1 MLMRFGLVVILVPL
15 LALRVSVLVC
25 PCLRFEA
32 VILLNCRLAPCAVA
46 IKTPYLVVSLV
57 IVVPLMN
64 ADDTTGRE
72 CYFVNLPKQSQPLR
86 VSVWLR
92 NGCHLT
98 FGDRFTQIQ
107 DQMRDHGPGCN
118 FI

>member
-32 VILLNCRLAPCAVA
+32 VIFLSSRLAPCAVA
-46 IKTPYLVVSLV
+46 IKHHVA
-57 IVVPLMN
+57 PLMN
-64 ADDTTGRE
+64 ADGTTGRE
-72 CYFVNLPKQSQPLR
+72 CYFVKSPKQSQPLR

-92 NGCHLT
+92 DGCHLT